1 MKREVKVSFYLKRNE
16 TKKDDKSPV
25 MARLSVGKFSEP
37 TPSRVQSSSLEL
49 PRREGGRHSQTIFSA
64 KMTVPAD
71 LWASGCA
78 TGKSHAANEINR
90 QLDEIRA
97 SALSHYRELSAIREN
112 VTAEDVKNLLLGMAS
127 GQETLLSYFRTHNE
141 NFDKRIGVNRKK
153 GSEKG
158 YWLALNHL
166 TKFLKE
172 KYKLSDIPFTALD
185 RSFINKFDLY
195 LKIDR
200 RLAPG
205 TIVLYTARL
214 GTIIG
219 DAITEGIITKNPFAG
234 YEPER
239 PERYQK
245 YLTRKE
251 LNKLMTTQLTK
262 QKHYLIRDLFLFSC
276 YTGIPYCDM
285 CKLTDEDVFIAD
297 DVVWIKTFREKT
309 GIDYE
314 IPLLE
319 IPLQIIERYKG
330 TASNGKLLPMYPNG
344 ELNREL
350 KNIARICGISRR
362 LTWHCG
368 RHTYA
373 TEITLSQGVP
383 IETVSRMLGHSQI
396 SKTQIY
402 AKVTNDKIDEDM
414 KALEKRIA
422 GKFKFAI

>member
-1 MKREVKVSFYLKRNE
+1 MAKDVKVSFYLKRNE
-16 TKKDDKSPV
+16 TKKDGKSPV
-25 MARLSVGKFSEP
+25 MARLSIGKTSE
-37 TPSRVQSSSLEL
+37 
-49 PRREGGRHSQTIFSA
+49 TIFSA

-71 LWASGCA
+71 LWSSGRA
-78 TGKSHAANEINR
+78 TGKSHTANEINR

-97 SALSHYRELSAIREN
+97 SALSYYRELSAVKEN
-112 VTAEDVKNLLLGMAS
+112 VTAEEVKNLLLGMAS

-141 NFDKRIGVNRKK
+141 NFDKRIGVNRKESS
-153 GSEKG
+153 GKG
-158 YWLALNHL
+158 YWQALNHL
-166 TKFLKE
+166 TRFLKE
-172 KYKLSDIPFTALD
+172 KYKLSDIPFSALD
-185 RSFINKFDLY
+185 RSFIDKFDLY

-205 TIVLYTARL
+205 TIVNYTTRL

-219 DAITEGIITKNPFAG
+219 EAITEGIITKNPFAD

-239 PERYQK
+239 PERKQK
-245 YLTRKE
+245 YLTLKE
-251 LNKLMTTQLTK
+251 LNKLKTTPLATPK
-262 QKHYLIRDLFLFSC
+262 QYLIRDLFLFSC

-285 CKLTDEDVFIAD
+285 CKLSDEDISVAED
-297 DVVWIKTFREKT
+297 NVVWIKTFREKT
-309 GIDYE
+309 GMDYE

-319 IPLQIIERYKG
+319 LPLQILERYRG
-330 TASNGKLLPMYPNG
+330 TASDGRLLPMYPNG

-350 KNIARICGISRR
+350 KNIARICGITRR
-362 LTWHCG
+362 ISWHCG

-396 SKTQIY
+396 STTQIY
-402 AKVTNDKIDEDM
+402 AKITNDKIDEDM

-422 GKFKFAI
+422 GRFKFAI

>member
-1 MKREVKVSFYLKRNE
+1 MTKDVKVSFYLKRNE
-16 TKKDDKSPV
+16 TKKDGKSPV
-25 MARLSVGKFSEP
+25 MARLSIGKFSE
-37 TPSRVQSSSLEL
+37 
-49 PRREGGRHSQTIFSA
+49 TIFSA

-71 LWASGCA
+71 LWASGRA
-78 TGKSHAANEINR
+78 TGKSHTANEINR

-97 SALSHYRELSAIREN
+97 SALSYYRELSTVRDG

-141 NFDKRIGVNRKK
+141 NFDKRIGVNRKE

-158 YWLALNHL
+158 YWFTLNHL

-172 KYKLSDIPFTALD
+172 KYKLSDIPFSALD
-185 RSFINKFDLY
+185 RSFIDKFDLY

-205 TIVLYTARL
+205 TIVIYTTRL

-219 DAITEGIITKNPFAG
+219 EAITEGIITKNPFAG

-239 PERYQK
+239 PERQQK

-251 LNKLMTTQLTK
+251 LNKLMTTPLVTSK
-262 QKHYLIRDLFLFSC
+262 QYLIRDLFLFSC

-285 CKLTDEDVFIAD
+285 CKLTDGDISVAEDN
-297 DVVWIKTFREKT
+297 VVWIKTFREKT

-314 IPLLE
+314 IPMLE
-319 IPLQIIERYKG
+319 IPLQILERYRG
-330 TASNGKLLPMYPNG
+330 TATNGRLLPMYPNG
-344 ELNREL
+344 ELNRAL
-350 KNIARICGISRR
+350 KNIARICGIARR

-396 SKTQIY
+396 ATTQIY
-402 AKVTNDKIDEDM
+402 AKITNDKIDEDM
-414 KALEKRIA
+414 KVLEKRIA

>member
-1 MKREVKVSFYLKRNE
+1 MTKEVKVSFYLKRNE
-16 TKKDDKSPV
+16 TKKDGKSPV
-25 MARLSVGKFSEP
+25 MARLSIGKFSE
-37 TPSRVQSSSLEL
+37 
-49 PRREGGRHSQTIFSA
+49 TIFSA

-71 LWASGCA
+71 LWASGRA
-78 TGKSHAANEINR
+78 IGKSHTVNEINR

-97 SALSHYRELSAIREN
+97 SALSHYRELSAVREN

-141 NFDKRIGVNRKK
+141 NFDKRIGINRKE

-172 KYKLSDIPFTALD
+172 KYKLSDIPFSALD
-185 RSFINKFDLY
+185 RSFIDKFDLY

-205 TIVLYTARL
+205 TIVLYTTRL

-234 YEPER
+234 YEAER
-239 PERYQK
+239 PQREQK

-251 LNKLMTTQLTK
+251 LDKLIQAQFTK
-262 QKHYLIRDLFLFSC
+262 PKHYLIRDLFLFSC
-276 YTGIPYCDM
+276 FTGIPYCDM
-285 CKLTDEDVFIAD
+285 CKLSDEDVSAAED
-297 DVVWIKTFREKT
+297 NVVWIKTFREKT

-319 IPLQIIERYKG
+319 IPLQIIERYRG
-330 TASNGKLLPMYPNG
+330 MASNERLLPMYPNG

-350 KNIARICGISRR
+350 KNIARICGIPRR

-396 SKTQIY
+396 STTQIY
-402 AKVTNDKIDEDM
+402 AKITNDKIDEDM
-414 KALEKRIA
+414 KVLEKRIA

>member
-1 MKREVKVSFYLKRNE
+1 MTKEVKVSFYLKRNE
-16 TKKDDKSPV
+16 TKKDGKSPV
-25 MARLSVGKFSEP
+25 MARLTIGKFSE
-37 TPSRVQSSSLEL
+37 
-49 PRREGGRHSQTIFSA
+49 TIFSA

-71 LWASGCA
+71 LWASGRA
-78 TGKSHAANEINR
+78 TGKSHTANEINR

-97 SALSHYRELSAIREN
+97 AALSYYRELSAVREKI
-112 VTAEDVKNLLLGMAS
+112 TADEVKNLLLGMAS

-141 NFDKRIGVNRKK
+141 NFDKRIGVNRKA
-153 GSEKG
+153 GSEKA

-172 KYKLSDIPFTALD
+172 KYKLSDIPFSALD
-185 RSFINKFDLY
+185 RSFIDKFDLY
-195 LKIDR
+195 LKIDCHH
-200 RLAPG
+200 APG
-205 TIVLYTARL
+205 TIVLYTTRL

-219 DAITEGIITKNPFAG
+219 EAITEGIITKNPFAG
-234 YEPER
+234 YEAER
-239 PERYQK
+239 PQRQQK
-245 YLTRKE
+245 YLTRNE
-251 LNKLMTTQLTK
+251 LSKLMTTQFTK
-262 QKHYLIRDLFLFSC
+262 PRHYLIRDLFLFSC

-285 CKLTDEDVFIAD
+285 CKLSEEDVSIAED

-309 GIDYE
+309 GMDYE

-319 IPLQIIERYKG
+319 LPLQILERYRG
-330 TASNGKLLPMYPNG
+330 TASDGRLLPMFPNY

-350 KNIARICGISRR
+350 KNIARVCGISRR
-362 LTWHCG
+362 LTWHCV

-396 SKTQIY
+396 KTTQIY
-402 AKVTNDKIDEDM
+402 AKITNDKIDEDM

>member
-1 MKREVKVSFYLKRNE
+1 MTKEVKVSFYLKRNE
-16 TKKDDKSPV
+16 TKKDGKSPV
-25 MARLSVGKFSEP
+25 MARLSIGKFSE
-37 TPSRVQSSSLEL
+37 
-49 PRREGGRHSQTIFSA
+49 TIFSA

-71 LWASGCA
+71 LWASGRA
-78 TGKSHAANEINR
+78 TGKSHTANEINR
-90 QLDEIRA
+90 QLDEVRA
-97 SALSHYRELSAIREN
+97 SAISHYRELSAVRVN
-112 VTAEDVKNLLLGMAS
+112 VTADEVKNLLLGMAS

-141 NFDKRIGVNRKK
+141 NFDKRIGVNRKA

-158 YWLALNHL
+158 YWIALNHL

-172 KYKLSDIPFTALD
+172 KYKLSDIPFSALD
-185 RSFINKFDLY
+185 RSFIDKFDLY

-205 TIVLYTARL
+205 TIVLYTTRL

-219 DAITEGIITKNPFAG
+219 EAITEGIITKNPFAG
-234 YEPER
+234 YEPEYPQR
-239 PERYQK
+239 QQK
-245 YLTRKE
+245 YLTRNE
-251 LNKLMTTQLTK
+251 LNKLMTTQFTK
-262 QKHYLIRDLFLFSC
+262 PRHYLIRDLFLFSC

-285 CKLTDEDVFIAD
+285 CKLTDGDVSVAED

-309 GIDYE
+309 GMEYE

-319 IPLQIIERYKG
+319 LPLQILERYRG
-330 TASNGKLLPMYPNG
+330 TASDGRLLPMFPNN

-350 KNIARICGISRR
+350 KNIAKVCGISRR

-383 IETVSRMLGHSQI
+383 IETVSRMLGHNQI
-396 SKTQIY
+396 KTTQIY
-402 AKVTNDKIDEDM
+402 AKITNDKIDEDM

>member
-1 MKREVKVSFYLKRNE
+1 MTKEVKVSFYLKRNE
-16 TKKDDKSPV
+16 TKKDGKSPV
-25 MARLSVGKFSEP
+25 MARLTIGKFSE
-37 TPSRVQSSSLEL
+37 
-49 PRREGGRHSQTIFSA
+49 TIFSA

-71 LWASGCA
+71 LWASGRA
-78 TGKSHAANEINR
+78 TGKSHTANEINR

-97 SALSHYRELSAIREN
+97 AALSYYRELSAVREKI
-112 VTAEDVKNLLLGMAS
+112 TADEVKNLLLGMAS

-141 NFDKRIGVNRKK
+141 NFDKRIGVNRKA
-153 GSEKG
+153 GSEKA

-172 KYKLSDIPFTALD
+172 KYKLSDIPFSALD
-185 RSFINKFDLY
+185 RSFIDKFDLY
-195 LKIDR
+195 LKIDCHH
-200 RLAPG
+200 APG
-205 TIVLYTARL
+205 TIVLYTTRL

-219 DAITEGIITKNPFAG
+219 EAITEGIITKNPFAG
-234 YEPER
+234 YEAER
-239 PERYQK
+239 PQRQQK
-245 YLTRKE
+245 YLTRNE
-251 LNKLMTTQLTK
+251 LSKLMTTQFTK
-262 QKHYLIRDLFLFSC
+262 PRHYLIRDLFLFSC

-285 CKLTDEDVFIAD
+285 CKLSEEDVSIAED

-309 GIDYE
+309 GMDYE

-319 IPLQIIERYKG
+319 LPLQILERYRG
-330 TASNGKLLPMYPNG
+330 TASDGRLLPMFPNY

-350 KNIARICGISRR
+350 KNIARVCGISRR

-396 SKTQIY
+396 KTTQIY
-402 AKVTNDKIDEDM
+402 AKITNDKIDEDM

>member
-1 MKREVKVSFYLKRNE
+1 MTKEVKVSFYLKRNE
-16 TKKDDKSPV
+16 TKKDGKSPV
-25 MARLSVGKFSEP
+25 MARLSIGKFSE
-37 TPSRVQSSSLEL
+37 
-49 PRREGGRHSQTIFSA
+49 TIFSA

-71 LWASGCA
+71 LWASGRA
-78 TGKSHAANEINR
+78 TGKSHTANEINR

-158 YWLALNHL
+158 YWLALNHV
-166 TKFLKE
+166 TRFLKE
-172 KYKLSDIPFTALD
+172 KYKLSDIPFSALD
-185 RSFINKFDLY
+185 RSFIDKFDLY

-205 TIVLYTARL
+205 TIVLYTTRL
-214 GTIIG
+214 GSIIG
-219 DAITEGIITKNPFAG
+219 DAITDGIITKNPFAG

-245 YLTRKE
+245 YLIRKE
-251 LNKLMTTQLTK
+251 LNKLITTPLITPK
-262 QKHYLIRDLFLFSC
+262 QYLIRDLFLFSC

-285 CKLTDEDVFIAD
+285 CKLTDGDVSVAED

-309 GIDYE
+309 GIEYE

-319 IPLQIIERYKG
+319 IPLQILERYRG
-330 TASNGKLLPMYPNG
+330 TTSDGRLLPMYPNG

-350 KNIARICGISRR
+350 KNIARICGIPRR

-383 IETVSRMLGHSQI
+383 IETVSRMLGHNRI
-396 SKTQIY
+396 ATTQIY
-402 AKVTNDKIDEDM
+402 AKITNDKIDEDM

>member
-1 MKREVKVSFYLKRNE
+1 MTKEVKVSFYLKRNE
-16 TKKDDKSPV
+16 TKKDGKSPV
-25 MARLSVGKFSEP
+25 MARLSIGKFSE
-37 TPSRVQSSSLEL
+37 
-49 PRREGGRHSQTIFSA
+49 TIFSA

-71 LWASGCA
+71 LWASGRA
-78 TGKSHAANEINR
+78 IGKSHTVNEINR

-97 SALSHYRELSAIREN
+97 SALSHYRELSAVREN

-127 GQETLLSYFRTHNE
+127 GQETLLSYFRTRNE
-141 NFDKRIGVNRKK
+141 NFEKRIGVNRKK

-158 YWLALNHL
+158 YWLTLNHV

-172 KYKLSDIPFTALD
+172 KYKLSDIPFSALN
-185 RSFINKFDLY
+185 RSFIDKFDLY
-195 LKIDR
+195 LKIDCQ
-200 RLAPG
+200 LAPG
-205 TIVLYTARL
+205 TIVLYTTRL

-219 DAITEGIITKNPFAG
+219 DAITEGLITKNPFTG

-239 PERYQK
+239 PERQQK

-251 LNKLMTTQLTK
+251 LNKLMQAQFTK
-262 QKHYLIRDLFLFSC
+262 PKHYLIRDLFLFSC

-285 CKLTDEDVFIAD
+285 CKLSDEDISIAED
-297 DVVWIKTFREKT
+297 NVVWIKTFREKT
-309 GIDYE
+309 GMDYE
-314 IPLLE
+314 IPLLDL
-319 IPLQIIERYKG
+319 PLQILERYKE
-330 TASNGKLLPMYPNG
+330 TASDGRLLPMYPNG

-350 KNIARICGISRR
+350 KNIARICDISRR

-396 SKTQIY
+396 STTQIY
-402 AKVTNDKIDEDM
+402 AKITNDKIDEDM

-422 GKFKFAI
+422 KKFKFAI

>member
-1 MKREVKVSFYLKRNE
+1 MTKEVKVSFYLKRNE
-16 TKKDDKSPV
+16 TKKDGKSPV
-25 MARLSVGKFSEP
+25 MARLSIGKFSE
-37 TPSRVQSSSLEL
+37 
-49 PRREGGRHSQTIFSA
+49 TIFSA

-71 LWASGCA
+71 LWVSGRA
-78 TGKSHAANEINR
+78 IGKSHTANEINR

-97 SALSHYRELSAIREN
+97 SALSHYRELSSVRED

-127 GQETLLSYFRTHNE
+127 GQKTLLSYFRTHNE

-158 YWLALNHL
+158 YWQTLNHL
-166 TKFLKE
+166 TNFLKE
-172 KYKLSDIPFTALD
+172 KYRLSDIPFSALD
-185 RSFINKFDLY
+185 RSFIDKFDLY

-200 RLAPG
+200 RLALG
-205 TIVLYTARL
+205 TIVFLTTRL

-219 DAITEGIITKNPFAG
+219 EAITEGIITKNPFAG

-239 PERYQK
+239 PERQQK

-251 LNKLMTTQLTK
+251 LNKLITTPLITPK
-262 QKHYLIRDLFLFSC
+262 QYLIRDLFLFSC

-285 CKLTDEDVFIAD
+285 CKLTDEDVSVAED

-309 GIDYE
+309 GIEYE

-319 IPLQIIERYKG
+319 IPLQILERYRRTVSDG
-330 TASNGKLLPMYPNG
+330 RLLPMYPNG

-350 KNIARICGISRR
+350 KHIARICGIARR
-362 LTWHCG
+362 LTWHVA

-383 IETVSRMLGHSQI
+383 IETVSRMLGHNQI
-396 SKTQIY
+396 ATTQIY
-402 AKVTNDKIDEDM
+402 AKITNDKIDEDM

>member
-1 MKREVKVSFYLKRNE
+1 MTKEVKVSFYLKRNE
-16 TKKDDKSPV
+16 TKKDGKSPV
-25 MARLSVGKFSEP
+25 MARLSIGKFSE
-37 TPSRVQSSSLEL
+37 
-49 PRREGGRHSQTIFSA
+49 TIFSA

-71 LWASGCA
+71 LWASGRA
-78 TGKSHAANEINR
+78 TGKSHTANEINR

-158 YWLALNHL
+158 YWLALNHV
-166 TKFLKE
+166 TRFLKE
-172 KYKLSDIPFTALD
+172 KYKLSDIPFSALD
-185 RSFINKFDLY
+185 RSFIDKFDLY

-205 TIVLYTARL
+205 TIVLYTTRL
-214 GTIIG
+214 GSIIG
-219 DAITEGIITKNPFAG
+219 DAITDGIITKNPFAG

-251 LNKLMTTQLTK
+251 LNKLITTPLITPK
-262 QKHYLIRDLFLFSC
+262 QYLIRDLFLFSC

-285 CKLTDEDVFIAD
+285 CKLTDGDVSVAED

-309 GIDYE
+309 GIEYE

-319 IPLQIIERYKG
+319 IPLQILERYRG
-330 TASNGKLLPMYPNG
+330 TTSDGRLLPMYPNG

-350 KNIARICGISRR
+350 KNIARICGIPRR

-383 IETVSRMLGHSQI
+383 IETVSRMLGHNRI
-396 SKTQIY
+396 ATTQIY
-402 AKVTNDKIDEDM
+402 AKITNDKIDEDM

>member
-1 MKREVKVSFYLKRNE
+1 MTKEVKVSFYLKRNE
-16 TKKDDKSPV
+16 TKKDGKSPV
-25 MARLSVGKFSEP
+25 MARLSIGQFSE
-37 TPSRVQSSSLEL
+37 TV
-49 PRREGGRHSQTIFSA
+49 FSA

-71 LWASGCA
+71 LWSSGRA
-78 TGKSHAANEINR
+78 KGKSHTANEINR

-97 SALSHYRELSAIREN
+97 SALSHYRELSAVREN

-141 NFDKRIGVNRKK
+141 NFDKRIGVNRKP
-153 GSEKG
+153 GAEKG
-158 YWLALNHL
+158 YWQALNHL

-172 KYKLSDIPFTALD
+172 KYKLSDIPFSALD
-185 RSFINKFDLY
+185 RSFMDKFDLY
-195 LKIDR
+195 LKVDR

-205 TIVLYTARL
+205 TIVIYATRL

-219 DAITEGIITKNPFAG
+219 EAITEGIITKNPFAG

-239 PERYQK
+239 PERRQK
-245 YLTRKE
+245 YLTREE
-251 LNKLMTTQLTK
+251 LDKLMTTPLTK
-262 QKHYLIRDLFLFSC
+262 PKHYLIRDLFLFSC

-285 CKLTDEDVFIAD
+285 CKLSDEDISTSED
-297 DVVWIKTFREKT
+297 NVVWIKTFREKT
-309 GIDYE
+309 GMDYE

-319 IPLQIIERYKG
+319 LPLQILERYRGK
-330 TASNGKLLPMYPNG
+330 ASGGRLLPMYPNG

-350 KNIARICGISRR
+350 KQIVRICGITRR
-362 LTWHCG
+362 VTWHSG

-396 SKTQIY
+396 STTQIY
-402 AKVTNDKIDEDM
+402 AKITNDKIDEDM